1 MTRISVVF
9 LVLFF
14 LFGCANTTTTDVKQ
28 DKYFI
33 GELIIPMSFEEVL
46 EASLERQEVCGD
58 SFTFYDWDQS
68 KREPSKA
75 FLTEYSA
82 WSGQAGGVASYWE
95 IKGDGE
101 ITTFRIWATS
111 TNAPSYIY
119 RNQLDESL
127 IGILQNPTDC

>member
-9 LVLFF
+9 LALSV
-14 LFGCANTTTTDVKQ
+14 LFGCANTTNTDVKQ

-68 KREPSKA
+68 QREPSTA
-75 FLTEYSA
+75 FFIEYGV
-82 WSGQAGGVASYWE
+82 WTGYDGVAAYHE
-95 IKGDGE
+95 IKGEGE

-119 RNQLDESL
+119 RNKLDESL